1 MCDLGGVVG
10 TFSFINRK
18 RHKLVLQAEGGFRA
32 RVHLS
37 FVAYLLPITTQV
49 RSPALHGVYHYLW
62 RSLGKVVWVTEALA
76 LGALG
81 MRGLLG
87 C

>member
-1 MCDLGGVVG
+1 MILFLVG

-18 RHKLVLQAEGGFRA
+18 RYKLVLQAEGGFRA

-37 FVAYLLPITTQV
+37 FAAYLLPITTQV

-62 RSLGKVVWVTEALA
+62 SSPGNVVWVTEALA
-76 LGALG
+76 LVRVLTDE
-81 MRGLLG
+81 LF
-87 C
+87 